1 MLDPKRI
8 NLVLAIRAVKN
19 KQLTIAQASRAYGL
33 KFYTLY
39 HHVKGR
45 YKNSPK
51 YFKKTGHHLT
61 AAEESALAQ
70 YATVLSESGIS
81 VSRVD
86 ITKYAAVSTIV
97 RVLLIKCRYF

>member
-33 KFYTLY
+33 KFHTLY

-70 YATVLSESGIS
+70 YATVLSESGIPL
-81 VSRVD
+81 RRID
-86 ITKYAAVSTIV
+86 ITKCAIVSNNLNIV
-97 RVLLIKCRYF
+97 TTVIFT